1 MKKLKRDKI
10 LKIRLSRNELA
21 IIKNRAQKCG
31 MTNAKFAREAI
42 LKRNINAKKIR
53 SQDEKSALRKLTGM
67 DNNLNQMA
75 KKVNTGK
82 YIHEDIHQTI
92 KEIRAVINQ
101 II

>member
-1 MKKLKRDKI
+1 MKKLKREKI

-21 IIKNRAQKCG
+21 IIKNKAQKCG
-31 MTNAKFAREAI
+31 ITNAKFARETI

-53 SQDEKSALRKLTGM
+53 SEDDKRALRKLVGM

-75 KKVNTGK
+75 KKVNSGE
-82 YIHEDIHQTI
+82 YIHEHIIQAI
-92 KEIRAVINQ
+92 QEIRAVINQ